1 MKVPG
6 CGGKKGRW
14 ALPSLRTRWP
24 SLYRQTHFLL
34 VFWVFVTV
42 LATCSWHL
50 WSTCWE
56 TGTPHSSEQ
65 ELRPWEGPLSQPVH
79 VGPCWLL
86 SICLLFCCLA
96 GSLWGAS
103 GAPSMPRLWT
113 EAVYHP
119 EGPLR
124 GRKVSTCLLGQI
136 SRGLWNSH
144 AVYLPYETPA
154 AKFSS
159 WPSEQP
165 QLKGHR
171 RATASRPLRTRDM
184 DREPQCQSPCLLSL
198 QPTLLF
204 YVPSFGA
211 NIL

>member
-1 MKVPG
+1 MLYKLYSATQSSSLTGVKLSSASVALLWIPWSEPGAGVTGQCLEGSVRTMKVPG
-6 CGGKKGRW
+6 CGGKKGQW
-14 ALPSLRTRWP
+14 ALLSLRTRWP

-42 LATCSWHL
+42 LATRSWHL

-56 TGTPHSSEQ
+56 TGTPPSSEQ

-96 GSLWGAS
+96 RSLWGAN

-119 EGPLR
+119 ERPLR
-124 GRKVSTCLLGQI
+124 GRNVSTCLLGQI

-144 AVYLPYETPA
+144 AVYLP
-154 AKFSS
+154 
-159 WPSEQP
+159 
-165 QLKGHR
+165 
-171 RATASRPLRTRDM
+171 
-184 DREPQCQSPCLLSL
+184 
-198 QPTLLF
+198 
-204 YVPSFGA
+204 
-211 NIL
+211 